1 MPLPESLSHGIQN
14 NLAQFSQQLLQ
25 VFLVGLTLGL
35 MRTVVPALA
44 ETEFGVAQGSFL
56 MLTSFVIAF
65 GIVKGVLNFVA
76 GRLAEKIGRQRVLVL
91 GWVAAIPVPM
101 IIFWA
106 PSWGWIVVAT
116 VLLGVNQGMCWSMT
130 QTAKLDITQ
139 PNERGLTMGLNEFS
153 GYVGVALGGLL
164 TAYIATAL
172 GPRLG
177 LWLLGTTLI
186 CIALLLAV
194 FAVRETQAWAQAESI
209 QQAQNPNA
217 TAHLFAKLAEQP
229 S

>member
-106 PSWGWIVVAT
+106 PSYRLYCHCTRAPAGFMVAGHNIDLYC
-116 VLLGVNQGMCWSMT
+116 VIIGCV
-130 QTAKLDITQ
+130 
-139 PNERGLTMGLNEFS
+139 RGAGNAS
-153 GYVGVALGGLL
+153 
-164 TAYIATAL
+164 L
-172 GPRLG
+172 GPSRKHP
-177 LWLLGTTLI
+177 TSTKPKRHRSFI
-186 CIALLLAV
+186 RKTC
-194 FAVRETQAWAQAESI
+194 
-209 QQAQNPNA
+209 
-217 TAHLFAKLAEQP
+217 
-229 S
+229 